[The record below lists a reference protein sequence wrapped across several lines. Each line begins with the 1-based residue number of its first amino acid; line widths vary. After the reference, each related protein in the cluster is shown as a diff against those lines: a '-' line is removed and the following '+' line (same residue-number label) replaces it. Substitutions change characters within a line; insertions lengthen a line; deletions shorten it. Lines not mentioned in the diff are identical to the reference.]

1 MTSWESISH
10 HRQRGRNSPLSPSR
24 ASRKFSSCVS
34 PYRQA
39 HSPEIS
45 EFLSLGKL
53 SGCSELGLAASR
65 TSSCSVSVTFG
76 SASTKS
82 SSFFFFFFFFFSVCC
97 LSTSRHPATGFRG
110 QIQVSFTSLCRAL
123 LHAADAL
130 SEPTIFSFHRELS
143 P

>member
-82 SSFFFFFFFFFSVCC
+82 SSFFFFFFFFFFPFAVFQHQDTLRQDSEDKYKY
-97 LSTSRHPATGFRG
+97 LSL
-110 QIQVSFTSLCRAL
+110 LCV
-123 LHAADAL
+123 
-130 SEPTIFSFHRELS
+130 ELS
-143 P
+143 SMLLTPSANPPSSRSIES